1 MKLLVPDSC
10 AELEP
15 WIDVGVLGAFEVH
28 AAEAIVRLGTP
39 AGEPPPSSTV
49 VLGAALAL
57 WAPLRGHACIDL
69 ADAPAIVAASAARP
83 SDGEVDPDATAA
95 PDVGALAWPEPARW
109 LDALAASPLVRVV
122 ARPDPVP
129 TPGPR
134 PLVLHNSRLYTQR
147 QWIDE
152 CTVAAALT
160 ARIEERTAARS
171 VRHEHDDRQ
180 VEAVE
185 AASGHALT
193 VVVGGPGTGKT
204 HTIARLLARALTDQ
218 PDARIGLAAPTGK
231 AAARLSA
238 SVHEAAGSG
247 TWSHDVAAAL
257 GGLEAV
263 TLHRLLGWRPGSRT
277 RFRHDAAHPLAVDV
291 VVVDETSMVLAA
303 DHGPAARGDA
313 GHGPLGAGRRP
324 RPARERRGRR
334 RARRHRAV
342 DGDAA
347 CGRAP
352 RAPVPHGGRVA
363 DRRVGRAGASGPRR
377 RRARPAPRRRRRADL
392 CRRRR
397 RGGGRARD
405 GARRPA
411 RGARD
416 AATSGDASGAL
427 VHVGAQRVLC
437 AHRRGPFGVAEWSRT
452 VRGWV
457 QGPLDRPAPGDVVL
471 ATRNDAR
478 TGTNNGDTGV
488 LVDRDGALVAA
499 FARGAA
505 AIERAPA
512 QIAGLEAAYAM
523 TVHKSQ
529 GSEYDTVALI
539 HPPESSPLVGRE
551 LLYTAVTRAARRLV
565 IVADDAAV
573 RRAVLTPAR
582 SRHRS
587 RRRPRHRA
595 LRTADRWVPT

>member
-1 MKLLVPDSC
+1 MKLLVPDSW
-10 AELEP
+10 AALEP

-28 AAEAIVRLGTP
+28 AADAIVRLGTP
-39 AGEPPPSSTV
+39 AGEPPPSPAV

-83 SDGEVDPDATAA
+83 SDGEVDTDATAA
-95 PDVGALAWPEPARW
+95 TDVGALAWPEPARW

-122 ARPDPVP
+122 ARHDPVP
-129 TPGPR
+129 TPGAR
-134 PLVLHNSRLYTQR
+134 PLVLHGSRLYTQR

-160 ARIEERTAARS
+160 ARIEERTAAPA
-171 VRHEHDDRQ
+171 VRHDSDDRQ
-180 VEAVE
+180 VAAVE

-204 HTIARLLARALTDQ
+204 HTIARLLARVLTDQ

-231 AAARLSA
+231 AAARLAA
-238 SVHEAAGSG
+238 SVHEAAASG
-247 TWSHDVAAAL
+247 TWSHDVTAAL
-257 GGLEAV
+257 GRLEAV

-291 VVVDETSMVLAA
+291 VVVDETSMVPL
-303 DHGPAARGDA
+303 PIMARLLEAMPVTARVVLVGDPDQLESVEVGA
-313 GHGPLGAGRRP
+313 VLGDIVRSTAM
-324 RPARERRGRR
+324 RPAVVRLERQYRT
-334 RARRHRAV
+334 AV
-342 DGDAA
+342 GSPIAELA
-347 CGRAP
+347 GLVRQGRADD
-352 RAPVPHGGRVA
+352 VLDLLH
-363 DRRVGRAGASGPRR
+363 AGADGLTYVGFAAGAAAVRE
-377 RRARPAPRRRRRADL
+377 AVLADL
-392 CRRRR
+392 L
-397 RGGGRARD
+397 A
-405 GARRPA
+405 
-411 RGARD
+411 ARD
-416 AATSGDASGAL
+416 AATSGDAPAAL
-427 VHVGAQRVLC
+427 AHVGAQRVLC

-505 AIERAPA
+505 TIERAPA

-582 SRHRS
+582 RVTGLVD
-587 RRRPRHRA
+587 A
-595 LRTADRWVPT
+595 LDTEP

>member
-1 MKLLVPDSC
+1 M
-10 AELEP
+10 
-15 WIDVGVLGAFEVH
+15 LGAFEVH

-83 SDGEVDPDATAA
+83 SDGEVDTDATAA

-122 ARPDPVP
+122 ARHDPVP

-134 PLVLHNSRLYTQR
+134 PLVLHGSRLYTQR

-160 ARIEERTAARS
+160 ARIEERTAARA

-185 AASGHALT
+185 ASSGHALT

-257 GGLEAV
+257 GRLEAV

-291 VVVDETSMVLAA
+291 VVVDETSMVPLPIMARLLEA
-303 DHGPAARGDA
+303 MPATARLVLVGDPDQLESVEVGA
-313 GHGPLGAGRRP
+313 VLGDIVRSTAM
-324 RPARERRGRR
+324 RPAVVRLERQYRT
-334 RARRHRAV
+334 AV
-342 DGDAA
+342 GSPIAELA
-347 CGRAP
+347 GLVRQGRADD
-352 RAPVPHGGRVA
+352 VLDLLH
-363 DRRVGRAGASGPRR
+363 AGADGLTYVGVAAGAAAVRE
-377 RRARPAPRRRRRADL
+377 AVLADL
-392 CRRRR
+392 L
-397 RGGGRARD
+397 A
-405 GARRPA
+405 
-411 RGARD
+411 ARD

-427 VHVGAQRVLC
+427 AHVGAQRVLC

-582 SRHRS
+582 RVTGLVD
-587 RRRPRHRA
+587 A
-595 LRTADRWVPT
+595 LDTEP

>member
-1 MKLLVPDSC
+1 MKLIVPDSC
-10 AELEP
+10 TALEP

-83 SDGEVDPDATAA
+83 SDGEVDTDATGA

-122 ARPDPVP
+122 ARHDPVP

-134 PLVLHNSRLYTQR
+134 PLVLHGSRLYTQR

-160 ARIEERTAARS
+160 ARIEERAAARE

-185 AASGHALT
+185 ASSGHALT

-291 VVVDETSMVLAA
+291 VVVDETSMVPLPIMARLLEA
-303 DHGPAARGDA
+303 MPATARLVLVGDPDQLESVEVGA
-313 GHGPLGAGRRP
+313 VLGDIVRSTAM
-324 RPARERRGRR
+324 RPAVVRLERQYRT
-334 RARRHRAV
+334 AV
-342 DGDAA
+342 GSPIAELA
-347 CGRAP
+347 GLVRQGRADD
-352 RAPVPHGGRVA
+352 VLDLLH
-363 DRRVGRAGASGPRR
+363 AGADGLTYVGVAAGAAAVRE
-377 RRARPAPRRRRRADL
+377 AVLADL
-392 CRRRR
+392 L
-397 RGGGRARD
+397 A
-405 GARRPA
+405 
-411 RGARD
+411 ARD

-582 SRHRS
+582 RVTGLVD
-587 RRRPRHRA
+587 A
-595 LRTADRWVPT
+595 LDTEP